1 MYGVGPGGTPH
12 RFERRRRYG
21 GELHLAVRLTV
32 PPDRTEK
39 LCRRFPIRPM
49 PEPRVRVLCRQ
60 ASGDADGDG
69 DEQTP
74 GQPHATVASQS
85 AGDPE

>member
-1 MYGVGPGGTPH
+1 
-12 RFERRRRYG
+12 
-21 GELHLAVRLTV
+21 
-32 PPDRTEK
+32 
-39 LCRRFPIRPM
+39 M